1 MLPVW
6 FVFKVCCQL
15 LIWVRFDKSTSCST
29 ALLGVPAW
37 CLWPACSC
45 VACMRPPAALML
57 PPFLAQLKN
66 SIFVLALQQIRVAVL
81 WLLPAWL
88 HSAL

>member
-66 SIFVLALQQIRVAVL
+66 SIFVLALQ
-81 WLLPAWL
+81 
-88 HSAL
+88 